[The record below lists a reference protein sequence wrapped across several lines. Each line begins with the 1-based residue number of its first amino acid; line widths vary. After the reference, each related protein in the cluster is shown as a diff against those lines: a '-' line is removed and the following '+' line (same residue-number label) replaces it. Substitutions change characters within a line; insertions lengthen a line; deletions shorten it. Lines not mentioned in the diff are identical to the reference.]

1 MYGMCWN
8 GKVPPLFLMVVLYM
22 ILYLRILVA
31 VAVDFFSGIV
41 MVEVN

>member
-1 MYGMCWN
+1 MCWN

-22 ILYLRILVA
+22 ILHLRILVA
-31 VAVDFFSGIV
+31 VAFDFFSGIV